1 MVKVKILYRM
11 IRKAIKTNKKQII
24 LTLNIIL
31 IITGLFGLFF
41 SLKDKSQFRIFY
53 KESSDDLY
61 EESIYINEQG
71 NYIISITVKNYSNNE
86 GGEIYFQWSIQFND
100 VFLSNGGMGV
110 YSSSH
115 NIYACYKEFNFPFTT
130 NGTLNI
136 KLTIIKGELWE
147 ISIYKDYPEGF
158 YLFAPFFGSLVILG
172 VFILFQKRKNHSR
185 ITEIN

>member
-11 IRKAIKTNKKQII
+11 IRKAIKTNKKHII

-31 IITGLFGLFF
+31 IMAGLLGFFF
-41 SLKDKSQFRIFY
+41 SLKEKSHFRIFY
-53 KESSDDLY
+53 KEGSDDLY

-71 NYIISITVKNYSNNE
+71 NYIISMTVKNHSNNE
-86 GGEIYFQWSIQFND
+86 RGEIKFSWNIQFND
-100 VFLSNGGMGV
+100 VVLSIGGKGYIQYFYDYMEL
-110 YSSSH
+110 
-115 NIYACYKEFNFPFTT
+115 IKELNFIIAT

-136 KLTIIKGELWE
+136 KLTISKGESWE

-172 VFILFQKRKNHSR
+172 IFILFQKRLNHSR
-185 ITEIN
+185 ISEID

>member
-31 IITGLFGLFF
+31 IFAGLLGLFF
-41 SLKDKSQFRIFY
+41 SLKDKSHFRIYY
-53 KESSDDLY
+53 KEGSDDLY

-71 NYIISITVKNYSNNE
+71 NYIISMTVWNNSNNE
-86 GGEIYFQWSIQFND
+86 GGEIEFRWNIQFND
-100 VFLSNGGMGV
+100 VVLSIGGRGV
-110 YSSSH
+110 YSDFY
-115 NIYACYKEFNFPFTT
+115 NICSCYKELNFIIAT

-136 KLTIIKGELWE
+136 KLTIIKGESWE

-172 VFILFQKRKNHSR
+172 IFFFLQKRPKLRGWSSS
-185 ITEIN
+185 